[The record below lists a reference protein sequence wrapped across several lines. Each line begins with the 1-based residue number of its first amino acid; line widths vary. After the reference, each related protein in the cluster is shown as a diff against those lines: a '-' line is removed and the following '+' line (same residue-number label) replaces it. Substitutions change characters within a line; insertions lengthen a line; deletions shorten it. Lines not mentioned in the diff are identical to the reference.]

1 VAHQEDVY
9 IYNLMNGNWIN
20 NCIPLESN
28 VKFILSYRDADR
40 VHNIMILLEDSSI
53 VVLKNNDPKYYDP
66 N

>member
-1 VAHQEDVY
+1 
-9 IYNLMNGNWIN
+9 MNGNWIN